1 MRNIPPQQH
10 TIPSAHH
17 HPTQEDRLE
26 DLQRQY
32 AELKQQNEELEA
44 CFEEALAEAKKL
56 QDENQ
61 RLQEEHKQAL
71 LQVYVWWVMCGGC
84 HVVVVMWWLM

>member
-1 MRNIPPQQH
+1 M
-10 TIPSAHH
+10 
-17 HPTQEDRLE
+17 E

-61 RLQEEHKQAL
+61 RLHEDHKQAL
-71 LQVYVWWVMCGGC
+71 LQVYVGQGWVGSGDGGVFVFFRVWGVGC
-84 HVVVVMWWLM
+84 IVC